1 MVLRVEWNFGYEI
14 TYDTTHTAKCEET
27 VVRARAH
34 NTPHRR
40 HLMAWRSQTLKKDP
54 PSFPTLP
61 ILPSQNSTAVNHL

>member
-1 MVLRVEWNFGYEI
+1 MWTHNLVLRVEWNFGYEI

-40 HLMAWRSQTLKKDP
+40 HLMAQPNPEKGP
-54 PSFPTLP
+54 PIFPNPANTTVP
-61 ILPSQNSTAVNHL
+61 K